1 MVRNLYYLLS
11 FFLICPLLMF
21 SQPNHNKKVVGYYAQ
36 WAIYARDFNVNKID
50 GNKLTH
56 LMYAFFG
63 TEFDPANP
71 QSAKIKSLDTYADF
85 EHTEG
90 GAPWNAVPKGN
101 FYDLMQLKQTYP
113 HLKIL
118 ISIGGWTKSQDL
130 PGIAAS
136 PVARTAFAQ
145 NMANFL
151 TTYPFI
157 DGFDID
163 WEFPIIGGIDG
174 TEVIGGITPPAQPHT
189 PNDHKNLVY
198 LLKEMRLAMPNKII
212 SIAAGNNVVHVPNQF
227 IGPGNKAQFGMQ
239 DDITTYCDFITF
251 FGYDLGGNW
260 YDKTCYNAP
269 LYGSGNANDPLNAN
283 NESLDH
289 LTNIYLNTL
298 AIPNDKLVMGIPF
311 YGKIFGSVANNGT
324 IPTLPGLFVSAPRT
338 SGSCTN
344 PQAPQGTWDNA
355 FCEFTGS
362 VEFCDLAGTS
372 GTTGHHYLNPANSST
387 LLPAS
392 SSAGWVRYW
401 DSTAKVPY
409 LYNATTHQFV
419 TYDDKVSIDEKAKYI
434 KQKNLGGA
442 MIWEL
447 SQDTRPGSP
456 EPAALLG
463 QINTTF
469 STNVNPPATVNIAL
483 LFKDNSN
490 NPISG
495 VTTVL
500 TKSGTTTTVTQ
511 VSDAN
516 GNVQFPNTATNAGYV
531 ITYTKNTY
539 NFTPQTT
546 TIANGS
552 LSANTSYTIVG
563 SNQTNP
569 TYSISGSVKNGVTGL
584 SGITVTLTGNGS
596 TTSTT
601 TNSSGNYSFANVVGG
616 QNYTIAASNVGQTFL
631 PSSASF
637 SNLNANKTQDFT
649 LQVINTTYLIS
660 GTVKNGTVPVAGA
673 KVDLILPWTDNT
685 HNWVDLSTL
694 TDAQGNY
701 HFENAALSGYNTY
714 LSLKLNAWENNNVT
728 YFPSYTQGNI
738 PTSPQTF
745 NFNTQTVVNTTPV
758 VNITAPTSSTVSL
771 NLGSA
776 VNFVANVGLSANDGT
791 TITSVVFNL
800 DGQNLTVSNSS
811 STYNA
816 SWTPTASQFSG
827 SHVLKVTATAS
838 NGTTDEK
845 TYNFTLTCS
854 GSNCPGSTYSISGS
868 VKNGVTGL
876 SGITV
881 TLTGNGSTTSTTT
894 NSSGNYSFANVV
906 GGQNYT
912 IAASNVGQTFL
923 PSSASF
929 SNLNANKTQDFTL
942 QVINTTYLISGTVK
956 NGTVPVAGAKVDLI
970 LPWTDNTH
978 NWVDLSTLTDA
989 QGNYHFENAALSGYN
1004 TYLSL
1009 KLNAWENNNVTYFP
1023 SYTQGNIPT
1032 SPQTFNFNT
1041 QTVVNTTPVV
1051 NITAP
1056 TSSTV
1061 SLNLGSAVN
1070 FVANVGL
1077 SANDGTTITSVV
1089 FNLDGQNLTVSNS
1102 SSAYNASWTPTASQF
1117 SGSHVLK
1124 VTATASNGTTD
1135 EKTYNFTLTCSGSNC
1150 PNQLPV
1156 ITWNSPSNT
1165 TIYQSTF
1172 QTVPISVTAT
1182 DSNGSISSVTITING
1197 STSNMTAGT
1206 NGTYTYNFLPT
1217 AYQSYPIVIKATD
1230 NASGQTTL
1238 NNTITISSITNNRF
1252 IPLPQKVVLGYA
1264 HSWENAEATFLYF
1277 NQMIGKKFNVVAYAF
1292 IETVNRDGYTPVLT
1306 TNDNRYLTNG
1316 VFDKQLLKNDIK
1328 ALRDSGIPVIV
1339 SIGGQNGHVVLQ
1351 TVSQKNTFVNGLKAI
1366 IDEYQFDGVDIDF
1379 EGGSMDFG
1387 AAGLTDFSYAG
1398 ISPYPRLKNV
1408 VDAFKELKQYYGP
1421 GFILTAAPETFY
1433 VQVGYQSY
1441 GGTAGSFLPVLHN
1454 LRTELDLLM
1463 VQLYNSGPVGGLDN
1477 QNYFS
1482 ATPNFITSMT
1492 DMLLRGFNVGT
1503 TGFHFDALP
1512 PSKVVVALPAC
1523 QRAAG
1528 TGYLSPTEGIK
1539 ALNYLR
1545 YGTTFSG
1552 RTYTMQPGGPYPGLR
1567 GVMTWSVNW
1576 DAAASCASAYE
1587 FSNAYGNY
1595 FAGAPIVANRS
1606 NNDVKGYI
1614 AENKLTI
1621 TSQESEIKQVNVYNL
1636 LGQLIKQQNFTGD
1649 KNEVEVFD
1657 EYFSNKQIF
1666 IIKVID
1672 TEEIVTEIKVY

>member
-1 MVRNLYYLLS
+1 MVRKLNYLLG
-11 FFLICPLLMF
+11 FFLIFPFLLQA
-21 SQPNHNKKVVGYYAQ
+21 QPNHNKKVVGYYAQ
-36 WAIYARDFNVNKID
+36 WAIYARDFNVDKID
-50 GNKLTH
+50 GSKLTH

-90 GAPWNAVPKGN
+90 GAPWNATPKGN
-101 FYDLMQLKQTYP
+101 FYDLMQLKQRYP

-311 YGKIFGSVANNGT
+311 YGKIFNSVASNGT
-324 IPTLPGLFVSAPRT
+324 IPSLPGLFVAAPRT
-338 SGSCTN
+338 TGSCVN

-362 VEFCDLAGTS
+362 VEFCDLAGAS
-372 GTTGHHYLNPANSST
+372 GTTGHHFLNPSNSSSV
-387 LLPAS
+387 LPAS
-392 SSAGWVRYW
+392 SSAGWIRYW
-401 DSTAKVPY
+401 DNTAKVPY

-469 STNVNPPATVNIAL
+469 SSNVNPPTTVTVTVV
-483 LFKDNSN
+483 FKDNAN
-490 NPISG
+490 MPISG
-495 VTTVL
+495 VTSVL
-500 TKSGTTTTVTQ
+500 TKTGTNTTVTQ
-511 VSDAN
+511 VSDAS
-516 GNVQFPNTATNAGYV
+516 GNVQFPNTATNGGYV
-531 ITYTKNTY
+531 ITYTKNGY
-539 NFTPQTT
+539 NFTPQSTS
-546 TIANGS
+546 IASGS
-552 LSANTSYTIVG
+552 LSSNVSYAITG
-563 SNQTNP
+563 STQTNP
-569 TYSISGSVKNGVTGL
+569 GYIISGSVRNGTTGLAGITVTLSGNGTSRTATTSSTGSYSFTNVTAGQNYTVVASNAGQTFLPASASFSNLSTNQTQDFTLQVTNSTYLISGTVKNGTVPVAGAKVDLILPWTDNTHNWVNLSTRTDAQGKYHFENSALSGYTTYSSLKLNAWENNDVTYLPSYSQGTIPTSPQTFNFNTQTVVNTTPVVSITAPTSSNVAVNLGNAVNFAANIGLSANDGTTITAVVFTIDGQNVTVSNAASSYTASWTPTANQFSGNHVLKVVATASNGTTDEKTHNFTLTCSGSNCPNQSYTISGNVRNGSTAL
-584 SGITVTLTGNGS
+584 SGITVTLSGNGASRTAS
-596 TTSTT
+596 TSSTG
-601 TNSSGNYSFANVVGG
+601 SYSFANVTAG
-616 QNYTIAASNVGQTFL
+616 QNYTVSASNAGQTFL
-631 PSSASF
+631 PASASF
-637 SNLNANKTQDFT
+637 SNLNANQTQDFT
-649 LQVINTTYLIS
+649 LQVTNSTYLIS

-694 TDAQGNY
+694 TDANGNY
-701 HFENAALSGYNTY
+701 HFENAALSGYTTY

-728 YFPSYTQGNI
+728 YFPSYAQGTI
-738 PTSPQTF
+738 PTTPQTF
-745 NFNTQTVVNTTPV
+745 NFNTQEVVNTTPLV
-758 VNITAPTSSTVSL
+758 TITAPTAASVAL

-776 VNFVANVGLSANDGT
+776 VNFAANVGLSANDGT
-791 TITSVVFNL
+791 TITSVVFTI
-800 DGQNLTVSNSS
+800 DGQNLTVSNAASNY
-811 STYNA
+811 TA

-827 SHVLKVTATAS
+827 NHVLKVKATAS

-845 TYNFTLTCS
+845 TH
-854 GSNCPGSTYSISGS
+854 
-868 VKNGVTGL
+868 
-876 SGITV
+876 
-881 TLTGNGSTTSTTT
+881 
-894 NSSGNYSFANVV
+894 
-906 GGQNYT
+906 
-912 IAASNVGQTFL
+912 TF
-923 PSSASF
+923 
-929 SNLNANKTQDFTL
+929 
-942 QVINTTYLISGTVK
+942 I
-956 NGTVPVAGAKVDLI
+956 
-970 LPWTDNTH
+970 
-978 NWVDLSTLTDA
+978 
-989 QGNYHFENAALSGYN
+989 
-1004 TYLSL
+1004 
-1009 KLNAWENNNVTYFP
+1009 
-1023 SYTQGNIPT
+1023 
-1032 SPQTFNFNT
+1032 
-1041 QTVVNTTPVV
+1041 
-1051 NITAP
+1051 
-1056 TSSTV
+1056 
-1061 SLNLGSAVN
+1061 
-1070 FVANVGL
+1070 
-1077 SANDGTTITSVV
+1077 
-1089 FNLDGQNLTVSNS
+1089 
-1102 SSAYNASWTPTASQF
+1102 
-1117 SGSHVLK
+1117 
-1124 VTATASNGTTD
+1124 
-1135 EKTYNFTLTCSGSNC
+1135 LTCSGSNC

-1156 ITWNSPSNT
+1156 ITWNAPSST
-1165 TIYQSTF
+1165 TIYQSSF
-1172 QTVPISVTAT
+1172 QTVPISVSAT
-1182 DSNGSISSVTITING
+1182 DADGTIANVSITING
-1197 STSNMTAGT
+1197 STHTMTAGG
-1206 NGTYTYNFLPT
+1206 NNTYSYNFLPT
-1217 AYQSYPIVIKATD
+1217 AYQAYPIVIKATD
-1230 NASGQTTL
+1230 NVSGQTTL
-1238 NNTITISSITNNRF
+1238 NKTITIATTSNNRF
-1252 IPLPQKVVLGYA
+1252 IPLPNKVVLGYA

-1277 NQMIGKKFNVVAYAF
+1277 NQMVGKKFNVVAYAF

-1306 TNDNRYLTNG
+1306 TNDNRYVTNG
-1316 VFDKQLLKNDIK
+1316 VFDRQLLKNDIQ
-1328 ALRDSGIPVIV
+1328 ALRNSGVPVIV

-1351 TVSQKNTFVNGLKAI
+1351 TVAQKNTFVNGLKAI
-1366 IDEYQFDGVDIDF
+1366 IDEFQFDGVDIDF

-1387 AAGLTDFSYAG
+1387 AAGLTDFSYTG
-1398 ISPYPRLKNV
+1398 ISAYPRLKNV
-1408 VDAFKELKQYYGP
+1408 VDAFKELKQHYGP

-1441 GGTAGSFLPVLHN
+1441 AGTAGSFLPVLHN
-1454 LRTELDLLM
+1454 LRNEMDLLM

-1482 ATPNFITSMT
+1482 ATPNFVTSMT
-1492 DMLLRGFNVGT
+1492 DMLLKGFNVGT

-1528 TGYLSPTEGIK
+1528 TGYLAPSEVVK
-1539 ALNYLR
+1539 ALDYLR
-1545 YGTTFSG
+1545 YGTNFSG

-1576 DAAASCASAYE
+1576 DAAASCASSYG
-1587 FSNAYGNY
+1587 FSETLGNY
-1595 FAGAPIVANRS
+1595 FNGSPIVSNRV
-1606 NNDVKGYI
+1606 NNDVKGFI
-1614 AENKLTI
+1614 VENKLTI
-1621 TSQESEIKQVNVYNL
+1621 QAKTALIKQVNVYNL
-1636 LGQLIKQQNFTGD
+1636 LGQLIKQQNFDANT
-1649 KNEVEVFD
+1649 NTVEVFD
-1657 EYFSNKQIF
+1657 DYFNNKQIF
-1666 IIKVID
+1666 IIKVVD
-1672 TEEIVTEIKVY
+1672 KEEIITELKIY